1 MDMII
6 NGIIHAVELLIKG
19 DKDILNII
27 VVTLQ
32 VSGTATLISV
42 AIGVPLGTVMALKDF
57 RGKNI
62 LSSLVNFGMG
72 LPPVVAGLLVT
83 LTLWR
88 YGPFGS
94 MNLMYTIPAMIIAQ
108 SLVATPI
115 ITGLSFAAILNVN
128 PKLKFQLLS
137 LGAEPFQVSLI
148 LIKEAKLGL
157 MAAVIAG
164 FGRVISEV
172 GASMMVGGNVRGKTR
187 ILTTAIVLEVDKGN
201 YDIAIAIAIIL
212 LLITYLVVALLTFLQ
227 HNERSDW

>member
-1 MDMII
+1 MDII
-6 NGIIHAVELLIKG
+6 IDGVSHAVKLLIKG

-32 VSGTATLISV
+32 VSGTATLISIV
-42 AIGVPLGTVMALKDF
+42 VGIPIGTLMALKDF

-83 LTLWR
+83 LILWR
-88 YGPFGS
+88 YGPLGS

-172 GASMMVGGNVRGKTR
+172 GASMMVGGNIRGKTR